1 MNLGFFLVLEQKLG
15 MVCQVVENLPLI
27 FLDKIQVSIKL
38 SSANN
43 CD

>member
-15 MVCQVVENLPLI
+15 MVYQVAENLPLI
-27 FLDKIQVSIKL
+27 FLDKIQVSIRP

-43 CD
+43 

>member
-1 MNLGFFLVLEQKLG
+1 MNLGFFLVLVQKLV
-15 MVCQVVENLPLI
+15 MVYQVEANLPLI